1 MIRNDFLCLGKHCRT
16 PEGAT
21 LYSDLP
27 SGTTRCPVC
36 GSKRVQKIFSANVG
50 TGMARKVDGMLDQS
64 GLREQLE
71 ARDRS
76 RAVEQ
81 KDAHDRPRPGDAVV
95 AGFAGN
101 MGALVAK
108 ATAPWATGPNGQNPF
123 AGASAGARNKAATVQ
138 GLAIHNGTHGRA
150 PMPAGRTPVPG
161 GAGGPAPMPGS
172 PAWGERP
179 KV

>member
-1 MIRNDFLCLGKHCRT
+1 MIRNDFLCLGAKCRT

-21 LYSDLP
+21 LYADLP
-27 SGTTRCPVC
+27 SDTKYCPVC
-36 GSKRVQKIFSANVG
+36 RSKRVQKIFSANVG
-50 TGMARKVDGMLDQS
+50 TGMARKVDGMLEHS

-81 KDAHDRPRPGDAVV
+81 HDAHDRARPGDAVV

-101 MGALVAK
+101 MGGLVAK
-108 ATAPWATGPNGQNPF
+108 ATAPWAGNGFAGTSAGPNKPATLGQGVVLGQKLPR
-123 AGASAGARNKAATVQ
+123 G
-138 GLAIHNGTHGRA
+138 GTGVE
-150 PMPAGRTPVPG
+150 VPG
-161 GAGGPAPMPGS
+161 VGRLRLDAGPAPTRDSLSDGK
-172 PAWGERP
+172 GRP